1 MRSLALLR
9 WSAAGFGIAAFLTA
23 AAQVTSLSLPI
34 PDHQLRLAWNLARV
48 LIQL

>member
-9 WSAAGFGIAAFLTA
+9 LSAAACGLGAMVVA
-23 AAQVTSLSLPI
+23 AAQLTSLSLQI
-34 PDHQLRLAWNLARV
+34 PDHQLKLAWTLAQA

>member
-9 WSAAGFGIAAFLTA
+9 LSAVVVGTAALVSAAANMAH
-23 AAQVTSLSLPI
+23 LSLNI
-34 PDHQLRLAWNLARV
+34 PEHQLRLAWTLARV

>member
-9 WSAAGFGIAAFLTA
+9 FSCAACGVSALAATAVQMANLPLT
-23 AAQVTSLSLPI
+23 I
-34 PDHQLRLAWNLARV
+34 PEEQLWLAWTLARV

>member
-9 WSAAGFGIAAFLTA
+9 LSAATCGLAALLA
-23 AAQVTSLSLPI
+23 AVAQVANLSLSI
-34 PDHQLRLAWNLARV
+34 PDHQLRLAWTLARV

>member
-9 WSAAGFGIAAFLTA
+9 LSAAACGTTALVTA
-23 AAQVTSLSLPI
+23 AAHMVNI
-34 PDHQLRLAWNLARV
+34 PLNIPEHQLRLAWTLARV

>member
-9 WSAAGFGIAAFLTA
+9 LSAAACGLAALLAA
-23 AAQVTSLSLPI
+23 AAQVASLSLPI
-34 PDHQLRLAWNLARV
+34 PEHQLRLAWTFARV

>member
-9 WSAAGFGIAAFLTA
+9 LSAVVCGTGALVSVAAHLA
-23 AAQVTSLSLPI
+23 NLSLNI
-34 PDHQLRLAWNLARV
+34 PEQQLRLAWTLARV

>member
-9 WSAAGFGIAAFLTA
+9 LSMAAFGTAALVAA
-23 AAQVTSLSLPI
+23 AAQLTSLSLQI
-34 PDHQLRLAWNLARV
+34 PAQQLRLAWTLARV

>member
-9 WSAAGFGIAAFLTA
+9 LSAAACGFAALLA
-23 AAQVTSLSLPI
+23 AVAQVTSLSLQI
-34 PDHQLRLAWNLARV
+34 PDQQLRLAWTLARV

>member
-9 WSAAGFGIAAFLTA
+9 LSAVVCGTAALVSAAAHL
-23 AAQVTSLSLPI
+23 VRLPLDI
-34 PDHQLRLAWNLARV
+34 PEQQLRLAWTLARV

>member
-9 WSAAGFGIAAFLTA
+9 LSAAACATTALVA
-23 AAQVTSLSLPI
+23 AAAHVANI
-34 PDHQLRLAWNLARV
+34 PLNIPEYHLRLAWTLARV

>member
-9 WSAAGFGIAAFLTA
+9 LSAAACGLAAVLA
-23 AAQVTSLSLPI
+23 AVAQVTTTSLQI
-34 PDHQLRLAWNLARV
+34 PDHQLRLAWTLTRV

>member
-9 WSAAGFGIAAFLTA
+9 LSAAACGSVALLIA
-23 AAQVTSLSLPI
+23 AAQVTNLSLQI
-34 PDHQLRLAWNLARV
+34 PEHQLRLAWTLARV